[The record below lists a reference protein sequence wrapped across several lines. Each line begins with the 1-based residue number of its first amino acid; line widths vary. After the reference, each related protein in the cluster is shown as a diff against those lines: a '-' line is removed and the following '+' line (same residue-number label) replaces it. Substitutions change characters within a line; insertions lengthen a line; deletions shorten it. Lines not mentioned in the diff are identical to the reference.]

1 MLRSFLTSAFPSP
14 WYLIAMTIQAGLL
27 FVLLRFHD
35 MHYSNRQLQ
44 LYALSGIAL
53 LSLLVWV
60 AALRRRWAFLATPLS
75 RIVSAAQ
82 GYVELHG
89 TGLELAGNP
98 LVAPL
103 SGRPC
108 LWYRYKVEQRSGDRW
123 EHLESGVSEACFI
136 LNDGTGQCLVDPE
149 GSEVITREHRTWEEG
164 DKRCHEWQL
173 LIKDRISVLGD
184 FVTLRQS
191 DELNAEQDISELL
204 AEWKKDQP
212 ALLRR
217 FDLDHNGEIDFKEW
231 EWVRRAARNTIAKRH
246 QEARAQ
252 DALNMVKVSSARLSM
267 ITNHEPEKLVRRFL
281 WLAVFQLGVFLAA
294 MGGIGWLK
302 MVPH

>member
-1 MLRSFLTSAFPSP
+1 MLRSFLTSVFPSP
-14 WYLIAMTIQAGLL
+14 WYTIAIAFQAGLL
-27 FVLLRFHD
+27 FVLFRFQD
-35 MHYSNRQLQ
+35 IHYSDRRLQ
-44 LYALSGIAL
+44 LYSLLGIAL
-53 LSLLVWV
+53 LSLLVWI

-75 RIVSAAQ
+75 RVASAAQ
-82 GYVELHG
+82 GYVELRG
-89 TGLELAGNP
+89 TGLALEGNP

-103 SGRPC
+103 SGRQC
-108 LWYRYKVEQRSGDRW
+108 LWYRYKIEQRSGDRW

-136 LNDGTGQCLVDPE
+136 LSDGTGQCLVDPE
-149 GSEVITREHRTWEEG
+149 GSEVITREHRVWEEG
-164 DKRCHEWQL
+164 DKKCHEWQL

-191 DELNAEQDISELL
+191 DELNAEQDINELL

-252 DALNMVKVSSARLSM
+252 DALNMVKASSARLSM
-267 ITNHEPEKLVRRFL
+267 ITNHEPEKLARRFL
-281 WLAVFQLGVFLAA
+281 WLALFELLVFLAA
-294 MGGIGWLK
+294 MGGLGWLK
-302 MVPH
+302 MIPH